1 MMEIVF
7 IRHGQTDVNKDNRLQ
22 GAHVDAELN
31 DYGRAYAK
39 KAAANFDEDE
49 FDVVYSSPMKRAVE
63 TAKIFTKDKKKIN
76 LDDRLLEFD
85 FGDWDG
91 KKMDDIVK
99 EYPDIVDPWGKVNRN
114 YIRYAKNGESYEAF
128 DKRCGDFLD
137 EMYQKYPDKKVLV
150 VAHGRLIRMMA
161 AHYFTNGDMDKID
174 TMDNCALAKFSVKK
188 NIARMIFYNRL
199 LA

>member
-39 KAAANFDEDE
+39 KAAANFDENK

-63 TAKIFTKDKKKIN
+63 TAKIFTKGKKKIN

-85 FGDWDG
+85 FATGMARRWMILLRNIQMLLILG
-91 KKMDDIVK
+91 ERSIVTILNMPKMVK
-99 EYPDIVDPWGKVNRN
+99 ATKI
-114 YIRYAKNGESYEAF
+114 
-128 DKRCGDFLD
+128 
-137 EMYQKYPDKKVLV
+137 
-150 VAHGRLIRMMA
+150 LISDA
-161 AHYFTNGDMDKID
+161 VTF
-174 TMDNCALAKFSVKK
+174 
-188 NIARMIFYNRL
+188 
-199 LA
+199 

>member
-76 LDDRLLEFD
+76 L
-85 FGDWDG
+85 
-91 KKMDDIVK
+91 MIVCL
-99 EYPDIVDPWGKVNRN
+99 N
-114 YIRYAKNGESYEAF
+114 
-128 DKRCGDFLD
+128 LT
-137 EMYQKYPDKKVLV
+137 LV
-150 VAHGRLIRMMA
+150 TGMA
-161 AHYFTNGDMDKID
+161 
-174 TMDNCALAKFSVKK
+174 
-188 NIARMIFYNRL
+188 RR
-199 LA
+199 

>member
-1 MMEIVF
+1 MEIVF

-22 GAHVDAELN
+22 GALIDAELN
-31 DYGRAYAK
+31 EAGRDYAK
-39 KAAANFDEDE
+39 KAADNFDENE

-63 TAKIFTKDKKKIN
+63 TAKIFTKGKKEIKLDK
-76 LDDRLLEFD
+76 RLLEFD

-91 KKMDDIVK
+91 MKMEEIGEK
-99 EYPDIVDPWGKVNRN
+99 YPDVVDPWGKINRQ
-114 YIRYAKNGESYEAF
+114 YIKYAPNGESYEAF
-128 DKRCGDFLD
+128 DERCGEFLD

-161 AHYFTNGDMDKID
+161 AHYLTKGDMDLFD
-174 TMDNCALAKFSVKK
+174 TMDNCALAKFSIRKG
-188 NIARMIFYNRL
+188 ITRMDYYNRK

>member
-1 MMEIVF
+1 MEIVF

-22 GAHVDAELN
+22 GAEIDAELN
-31 DYGRAYAK
+31 EKGRTYAK
-39 KAAANFDEDE
+39 KAAVNFNEDE

-63 TAKIFTKDKKKIN
+63 TAKIFTKGKKELHLDK
-76 LDDRLLEFD
+76 RLVEFD

-91 KKMDDIVK
+91 MKMDEINAK
-99 EYPDIVDPWGKVNRN
+99 HPDVVDPWGKVNRD
-114 YIRYAKNGESYEAF
+114 YVKYAKNGESYEEF
-128 DKRCGDFLD
+128 NERCGSFLD

-161 AHYFTNGDMDKID
+161 AHYLTHGDMDQID
-174 TMDNCALAKFSVKK
+174 TPDNCALAKFSVRDG
-188 NIARMIFYNRL
+188 IVRLYYYNRL

>member
-137 EMYQKYPDKKVLV
+137 EMYQKYPD
-150 VAHGRLIRMMA
+150 
-161 AHYFTNGDMDKID
+161 
-174 TMDNCALAKFSVKK
+174 
-188 NIARMIFYNRL
+188 
-199 LA
+199 